1 MKIYV
6 NIPESYRE
14 NSASFWTKF
23 ITEQAKDTIERIM
36 NEENS
41 YLFNDDIQGTLFPY
55 FEEEDRHAHWVYK
68 DEKRYFTQEPEFD
81 LLYEW
86 EEADFAET
94 GEEMKEE
101 EIQDVKI
108 NARKQYQSQLSK
120 AGLKS
125 EADIEIPIGYV
136 YIGSYTPALN
146 KEIELPG
153 LMVEFDDSGFELLS
167 PEMFKNMK

>member
-1 MKIYV
+1 
-6 NIPESYRE
+6 
-14 NSASFWTKF
+14 
-23 ITEQAKDTIERIM
+23 
-36 NEENS
+36 
-41 YLFNDDIQGTLFPY
+41 
-55 FEEEDRHAHWVYK
+55 
-68 DEKRYFTQEPEFD
+68 
-81 LLYEW
+81 
-86 EEADFAET
+86 
-94 GEEMKEE
+94 MKEE